1 MKVKI
6 KNEEI
11 DFLVHNYKTNISLN
25 IREIGIL
32 SDLLHCEIN
41 DLNLDGD
48 NDKEHEIVLQS
59 LFTRLK
65 DNYND
70 NIYNTYLE
78 NN

>member
-32 SDLLHCEIN
+32 ADLLHCEI
-41 DLNLDGD
+41 LEGES
-48 NDKEHEIVLQS
+48 DKEHEIVLKS

-70 NIYNTYLE
+70 DIYNTYLE